1 MTTLVIG
8 GDRIDMILR
17 ELAEHG
23 LENVEHWGG
32 RKPADARRAIPARV
46 KLVVCLTDQLSHT
59 MLYNATIR
67 ATRLGLP
74 IIYSRRSATELRS
87 KLSDRYKLKS
97 VKPVV
102 TPERRIGWLPSL
114 PFLAISY

>member
-8 GDRIDMILR
+8 GDKIDSIRR

-46 KLVVCLTDQLSHT
+46 KLVVMVTDQLNHS

-74 IIYSRRSATELRS
+74 IIYSRRSAQELRS
-87 KLSDRYKLKS
+87 KLAERYER
-97 VKPVV
+97 KPAKPKA
-102 TPERRIGWLPSL
+102 TPNRRVGWLPSL

>member
-8 GDRIDMILR
+8 GDRIESIRR

-23 LENVEHWGG
+23 LDNVEHWGG

-46 KLVVCLTDQLSHT
+46 KLVVIVTDQLNHS

-74 IIYSRRSATELRS
+74 IIYSRRSGYELRS
-87 KLSDRYKLKS
+87 KLAERFGRIPAKLKA
-97 VKPVV
+97 
-102 TPERRIGWLPSL
+102 TPAAQVNWLPSL
-114 PFLAISY
+114 PFVAISC

>member
-8 GDRIDMILR
+8 GDRIDTIRR

-23 LENVEHWGG
+23 LDNVEHWGG

-46 KLVVCLTDQLSHT
+46 KLVVMVTDQLNHS

-74 IIYSRRSATELRS
+74 IIYSRRSAHELRS
-87 KLSDRYKLKS
+87 KLGEQF
-97 VKPVV
+97 
-102 TPERRIGWLPSL
+102 ERKQALPKALPIRRPGWLPSA

>member
-8 GDRIDMILR
+8 GDRIEMILR

-23 LENVEHWGG
+23 LDNVEHWGG

-46 KLVVCLTDQLSHT
+46 KLVIIITDQLSHT

-74 IIYSRRSATELRS
+74 IIYSRRSATDLRS
-87 KLSDRYKLKS
+87 KLSERYRRT
-97 VKPVV
+97 VRPAPV
-102 TPERRIGWLPSL
+102 RRIGWLPAL

>member
-1 MTTLVIG
+1 MTTLIIG
-8 GDRIDMILR
+8 GDTIETIRR
-17 ELAEHG
+17 KLAAHG
-23 LENVEHWGG
+23 LDDVEHWGG

-46 KLVVCLTDQLSHT
+46 RLVVMVTDQLNHS

-74 IIYSRRSATELRS
+74 IIYSRRSAHELRS
-87 KLSDRYKLKS
+87 KLEEHFGQ
-97 VKPVV
+97 KPINSRPSPVI
-102 TPERRIGWLPSL
+102 RAGWLPSL

>member
-8 GDRIDMILR
+8 GDKIETIRR
-17 ELAEHG
+17 ELAAHG
-23 LENVEHWGG
+23 LEHVEHWGG

-46 KLVVCLTDQLSHT
+46 KLVVMVTDQLNHS

-74 IIYSRRSATELRS
+74 IIYSRRSAHELRS
-87 KLSDRYKLKS
+87 RLAEQYSR
-97 VKPVV
+97 KPADDGGAQAVR
-102 TPERRIGWLPSL
+102 TGWLPSL

>member
-8 GDRIDMILR
+8 GDKIDSIRR

-23 LENVEHWGG
+23 LDHVEHWGG

-46 KLVVCLTDQLSHT
+46 KLVVMVTDQLNHS

-74 IIYSRRSATELRS
+74 IIYSRRSAHELRS
-87 KLSDRYKLKS
+87 KLGERYEK
-97 VKPVV
+97 KPLRQPVAV
-102 TPERRIGWLPSL
+102 TRKTGWHPTL